1 MRGKQSSTKTYLEA
15 LDPEKRKG
23 LQTILKTIRA
33 AAPEAEETF
42 SYGIPGFRWKGR
54 SFLWCAAW
62 AGHYSIYPISAAMRE
77 VLARERKAYEGGKG
91 TIRFP
96 ADERLPV
103 ALIKRLV
110 KARLTE
116 PSK

>member
-1 MRGKQSSTKTYLEA
+1 MSPKIPNTKTFLAA
-15 LDPEKRKG
+15 LAPEKRKG

-42 SYGIPGFRWKGR
+42 SYGIPGFRWRGR
-54 SFLWCAAW
+54 AFLWCAAW
-62 AGHYSIYPISAAMRE
+62 AGHYSIYPIGAAMRE
-77 VLARERKAYEGGKG
+77 VLARETKAYETSKG

-96 ADERLPV
+96 AFERLPV

-116 PSK
+116 PSR